1 MGSTTRRK
9 VRDQAEAREFLG
21 RLSDSDM
28 GLPEFCARHGIDG
41 RSLSCWRRNLKR
53 RRDPDMASLTP
64 SPQRLRLFE
73 VLPATTARP
82 PATYRVHVGDV
93 VVELDDS
100 FDEGT
105 LARLLGVVT
114 RC

>member
-9 VRDQAEAREFLG
+9 VRDQAEARELLS
-21 RLSDSDM
+21 RLSHSDM
-28 GLPEFCARHGIDG
+28 DLPEFCARHGIDG
-41 RSLSCWRRNLKR
+41 RSLNCWRWNLER
-53 RRDPDMASLTP
+53 RESRDVAPLTHP
-64 SPQRLRLFE
+64 PQRLRLVE
-73 VLPATTARP
+73 VLPATTPRP

-93 VVELDDS
+93 VVEIDDS

-105 LARLLGVVT
+105 LARLLRVVT